1 MITYPKIYKLL
12 IYVNFIMDLG
22 KDYKLF
28 SGDARTSIPK
38 MKEEGYKIQS
48 VADVMQNRLSYG
60 REFSDWK
67 DNFFDTSDGT
77 VYNTRGDVKI
87 VLDADYIRNIDPSTK
102 LNEGAVVLDNGTF
115 ESLNDKSKVLY
126 LPKGEVKNLHNKP
139 YTVESV
145 KDSEV
150 WNFLARDNKLLSD
163 YTDEFFPEMKK
174 RFGIKKAME
183 IYFDSKSNFE
193 KGRALGLGRLGGRSN
208 AGARNNLGYGGDR
221 FVGSS
226 GGAAGKDK
234 KDLEDKLGKD
244 ILSAINSGIAFEHNG
259 ILYVPTNAKNIKLKK

>member
-1 MITYPKIYKLL
+1 M
-12 IYVNFIMDLG
+12 NLG
-22 KDYKLF
+22 KNYKLF
-28 SGDARTSIPK
+28 SGDARNSIPT

-87 VLDADYIRNIDPSTK
+87 VLDADYIRNINPSTK

-126 LPKGEVKNLHNKP
+126 LSKGEVKNLHNKT

-145 KDSEV
+145 KDSEI
-150 WNFLARDNKLLSD
+150 WNFLARGNKLLSD
-163 YTDEFFPEMKK
+163 YADEFFPEMKK
-174 RFGIKKAME
+174 RFGIEKAME

-193 KGRALGLGRLGGRSN
+193 KGRALYLSRLGSRSI
-208 AGARNNLGYGGDR
+208 ALARGDLGDWSDR

-226 GGAAGKDK
+226 GGAAK
-234 KDLEDKLGKD
+234 KNLE
-244 ILSAINSGIAFEHNG
+244 EG
-259 ILYVPTNAKNIKLKK
+259 ILVDQNILEILKLSNDYVPKAVQKEFEEKVRTIYNKG